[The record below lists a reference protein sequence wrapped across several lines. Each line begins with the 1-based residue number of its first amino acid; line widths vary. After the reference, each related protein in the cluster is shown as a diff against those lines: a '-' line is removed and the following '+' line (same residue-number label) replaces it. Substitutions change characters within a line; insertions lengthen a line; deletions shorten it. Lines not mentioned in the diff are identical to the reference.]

1 MKYVLIKFKNLKL
14 LVHEGIQIDSLI
26 SELKEI
32 ELLTEKV
39 NNFYANLITATKEQ
53 GAALDKERQALT
65 SKIGYKI
72 IGVPFTN
79 QDAELYALDKKLDYE
94 VLELHGNTGRANA
107 MQGDQKKESQIQ
119 IRVTTKQKA
128 IWVKEA
134 MRNKM
139 KLAEWIT
146 VKCNNKLKQLG

>member
-14 LVHEGIQIDSLI
+14 LVHEGIQIDNLI
-26 SELKEI
+26 SELKDI
-32 ELLTEKV
+32 ELLAEKV

-53 GAALDKERQALT
+53 GAALDKEKQALIT
-65 SKIGYKI
+65 KIGYKI

-79 QDAELYALDKKLDYE
+79 HDAELYALDKKIDYE
-94 VLELHGNTGRANA
+94 VLKLHGNNGRTNA

-119 IRVTTKQKA
+119 MRVTTKQKT

-139 KLAEWIT
+139 RLAEWIAA
-146 VKCNNKLKQLG
+146 KCNNKLK